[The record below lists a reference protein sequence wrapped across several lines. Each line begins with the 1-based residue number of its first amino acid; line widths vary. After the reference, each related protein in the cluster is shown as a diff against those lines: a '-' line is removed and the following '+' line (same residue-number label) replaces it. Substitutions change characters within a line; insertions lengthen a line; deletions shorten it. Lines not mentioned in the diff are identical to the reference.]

1 MAKEPIGPPTDDDA
15 VIVVEVPKGQPKPE
29 VIAPKKPEQK

>member
-1 MAKEPIGPPTDDDA
+1 MAREPIGPPTGDDD